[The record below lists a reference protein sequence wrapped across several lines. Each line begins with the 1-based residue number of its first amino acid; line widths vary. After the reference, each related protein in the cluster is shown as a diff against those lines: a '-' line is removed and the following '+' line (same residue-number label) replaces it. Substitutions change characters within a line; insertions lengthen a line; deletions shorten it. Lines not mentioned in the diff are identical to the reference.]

1 MSLLVLAAA
10 TVVEHAPGAHAAGG
24 GNPAELLTQFGVE
37 LKYVIWQLVSFTIMA
52 FVLYRWAIK
61 PVIATM
67 DERNAKIESGLKNAE
82 ATAVRLAEAQ
92 TQAAALVKEAQLQAN
107 KIVEE
112 ARKTS
117 KEFSERESAAA
128 TERAN
133 ALITKAQ
140 QAIALEHKQM
150 LNEARGEIARLVVTT
165 TERVLAKKLSDA
177 DRASYNEAAAKEL
190 SGV

>member
-1 MSLLVLAAA
+1 MSFLVLAAA
-10 TVVEHAPGAHAAGG
+10 TVVEHAPAAHAAGG
-24 GNPAELLTQFGVE
+24 GNPLELLNQFGVE
-37 LKYVIWQLVSFTIMA
+37 LKYVIWQLVSFSLLA
-52 FVLYRWAIK
+52 FVLYRFAIK
-61 PVIATM
+61 PVLATM
-67 DERNAKIESGLKNAE
+67 DDRNAKIEAGLKNAE

-92 TQAAALVKEAQLQAN
+92 TQAAALVKEAQLNAN

-165 TERVLAKKLSDA
+165 TERVLAKKLTDA
-177 DRASYNEAAAKEL
+177 DRASYNDAAAKEL